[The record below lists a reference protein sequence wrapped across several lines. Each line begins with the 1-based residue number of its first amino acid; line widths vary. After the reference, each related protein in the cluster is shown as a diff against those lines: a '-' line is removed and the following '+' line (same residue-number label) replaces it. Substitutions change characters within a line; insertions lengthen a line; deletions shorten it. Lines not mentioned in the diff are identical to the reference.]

1 MDFVVFVIALASIL
15 PHAAGVAARHQ
26 APRASN
32 RATVNTVDRVAVSQC
47 SLQRHASAEMA
58 VLRSGLDTSASQSSC
73 ANSMDVGPK
82 GTLYMNLLGDA
93 NVMRGPPAG
102 QPRRVAWV
110 SGYPRSS
117 TSTVLSMVSASQ
129 TVVDEFDGG
138 ELTFSLF
145 EPCHDGDEYSGEL
158 KERGCGG
165 LLWQLARC
173 DFENVDTLWG
183 WMDPHSSHKHE
194 KQDPFSLENATR
206 LCTNADVVAF
216 KTVDNGHKLPEW
228 KWLLDE
234 TPELRVLDV
243 VRDPRGIYA
252 SWKVLE
258 PFATLVKNGEFYT
271 INEVCDAFSQNI
283 DFGHERVYH
292 LVFEQLVATPEKI
305 MREAYDFLGMEF
317 GERQVAWLKETFDA
331 TECPEPKPWEVGY
344 TDCHTNS
351 GDVAEKWR
359 SVLSQEELDLFS
371 NTPSC
376 QHVMEHYGFGEA

>member
-1 MDFVVFVIALASIL
+1 MASFVCAFLALAGIL
-15 PHAAGVAARHQ
+15 PHTLGIVTR
-26 APRASN
+26 N
-32 RATVNTVDRVAVSQC
+32 RAPQKWESIGATAGHLDRSAVAQC

-58 VLRSGLDTSASQSSC
+58 VLRSGLDSSAEQSSC
-73 ANSMDVGPK
+73 ANSMDVGSK
-82 GTLYMNLLGDA
+82 GTLYMNFL
-93 NVMRGPPAG
+93 RGPPSME
-102 QPRRVAWV
+102 PRRAVWV
-110 SGYPRSS
+110 SGFPRSS

-129 TVVDEFDGG
+129 TVIDDYDGG

-145 EPCHDGDEYSGEL
+145 EPCHDGDEYSGSL

-165 LLWQLARC
+165 LLWQLTRC
-173 DFENVDTLWG
+173 DFVDVDTLWG
-183 WMDPHSSHKHE
+183 WMDPHSTHRHE

-234 TPELRVLDV
+234 TPELRIIDV

-252 SWKVLE
+252 SWKELE
-258 PFATLVKNGEFYT
+258 PFATLVKNGEFYS
-271 INEVCDAFSQNI
+271 IPEVCDAFAQNI

-292 LVFEQLVATPEKI
+292 LVFEQLVSTPEKI
-305 MREAYDFLGMEF
+305 MREAYEFMRMDF
-317 GERQVAWLKETFDA
+317 GERQLAWLADTFDA

-359 SVLSQEELDLFS
+359 SVLSQEELDLFGQ
-371 NTPSC
+371 TKSC
-376 QHVMEHYGFGEA
+376 QHVMEHYGFAEA